1 MQEETASEA
10 TDRMEIRLGPFVLG
24 PCGLEIEGVP
34 DIDDWESIL
43 KVLLWMARN
52 HPWWIGDLITFGEA
66 RFGEEFYSAIEPDP
80 ATVDMISRHAGVA
93 RAIKP
98 SERRP
103 GLSWS
108 HHRNVVSLK
117 PAVRQEVLEYAEE
130 NCIASGKMNDV
141 VKAFRRHGAGGS

>member
-1 MQEETASEA
+1 
-10 TDRMEIRLGPFVLG
+10 MEITMGPFVLS
-24 PCGLEIEGVP
+24 PCGLEIAGVP
-34 DIDDWESIL
+34 DIEDWESML

-66 RFGEEFYSAIEPDP
+66 RFGEDFYAAIDPDP

-93 RAIKP
+93 RAIRP
-98 SERRP
+98 SERRK

-108 HHRNVVSLK
+108 HHRNVVSLN
-117 PAVRQEVLEYAEE
+117 PAARKDILEYAEE

-141 VKAFRRHGAGGS
+141 IKAFKQRGSRGS